1 MEELHLELEDE
12 DVDFEQSS
20 STNVVTRKSIDKNH
34 TLADADE
41 IDEEDDSFDEENKRT
56 RGKNRDYD
64 KELTFDDYESAKI
77 HVETNMLDYHYRC
90 TKSTYEGDKKFYTC
104 NGCDKCP
111 KSMYLL
117 LVRIY
122 IYFYLILCS

>member
-12 DVDFEQSS
+12 QSS
-20 STNVVTRKSIDKNH
+20 SSNVVTRKSIDKNY
-34 TLADADE
+34 TLADADK
-41 IDEEDDSFDEENKRT
+41 IDEEDDSLDEENKRT

-64 KELTFDDYESAKI
+64 KELTFDDYESAKS
-77 HVETNMLDYHYRC
+77 HVETNMPDYHYRC
-90 TKSTYEGDKKFYTC
+90 TKSTYGDKKFYTC

-122 IYFYLILCS
+122 IY